1 MQEFDK
7 VRGEVVEQMDTKLII
22 KRIQR
27 YEIMLEYLLREHNLV
42 CANLSRPPT
51 I

>member
-7 VRGEVVEQMDTKLII
+7 VRGEAVEQMDTKLII

-27 YEIMLEYLLREHNLV
+27 YEIML
-42 CANLSRPPT
+42 
-51 I
+51 